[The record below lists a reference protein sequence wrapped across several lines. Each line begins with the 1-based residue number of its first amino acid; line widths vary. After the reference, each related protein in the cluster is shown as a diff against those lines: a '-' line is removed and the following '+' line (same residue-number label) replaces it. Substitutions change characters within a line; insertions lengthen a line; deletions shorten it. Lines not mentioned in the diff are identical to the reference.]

1 MLLEVH
7 KVARILCEGGWGVG
21 CGEWERQP
29 RRTAARTPPRI
40 RSPVILSSGLM
51 LQYSI
56 PLLLLF
62 ITCAVTSFITTAAVK
77 RIAEEVGAID
87 HPNERKQH
95 LESTPRMGGL
105 AIIFGFGFPLMLLAA
120 NARAAVL
127 VSKNLTYLFAV
138 LASGSLIVGLGVYD
152 DLLGSNAPKK
162 FLVQT
167 GAAIILV
174 SFGFYFSEI
183 SLAGVT
189 IKLGVFGS
197 VVSVVWIVFVINAVN
212 FIDGIDSL
220 ATLVAITI
228 AVAFGVIAVL
238 RNDVFSIVIMTSLA
252 GSLIGFYRWNRP
264 PAKIFMGDTGSL
276 FIGLL
281 LAACSIARPIKSP
294 TALIVGGPML
304 ALALPVLD
312 TLIVMKQ
319 RFGSETSLG
328 ARILRMFNAD
338 RRHFHH
344 ILVEKY
350 GSIGK
355 AILSMWFITVLFA
368 IAAVLTVIDETKIA
382 GYTVGVAGL
391 VTMAFF
397 RYWFRRGEVRA
408 AVIERQV

>member
-1 MLLEVH
+1 
-7 KVARILCEGGWGVG
+7 
-21 CGEWERQP
+21 
-29 RRTAARTPPRI
+29 
-40 RSPVILSSGLM
+40 M

-62 ITCAVTSFITTAAVK
+62 LACAATSFITTAAVK

-95 LESTPRMGGL
+95 AESTPRMGGL

-120 NARAAVL
+120 NGHAAEL

-152 DLLGSNAPKK
+152 DLLGSDAPKK

-167 GAAIILV
+167 AAAIILV
-174 SFGFYFSEI
+174 SFGIHFSTI
-183 SLAGVT
+183 SIGGVS
-189 IKLGVFGS
+189 IKLGILGS
-197 VVSVVWIVFVINAVN
+197 VVSVIWIVGVINAVN
-212 FIDGIDSL
+212 FVDGIDSL
-220 ATLVAITI
+220 ATVVAITI
-228 AVAFGVIAVL
+228 AIAFGVIAVL
-238 RNDVFSIVIMTSLA
+238 RADVFSIVIMTSLA

-264 PAKIFMGDTGSL
+264 PAKIFMGDSGSL

-328 ARILRMFNAD
+328 AGIVRMFNAD

-355 AILSMWFITVLFA
+355 AILAIWSITVLFA
-368 IAAVLTVIDETKIA
+368 IAAVLTVIDETKLA
-382 GYTVGVAGL
+382 GYAVAVTAL
-391 VTMAFF
+391 VVMVFF
-397 RYWFRRGEVRA
+397 RYWFRRGDVRGA
-408 AVIERQV
+408 AVERQA

>member
-1 MLLEVH
+1 M
-7 KVARILCEGGWGVG
+7 A
-21 CGEWERQP
+21 
-29 RRTAARTPPRI
+29 
-40 RSPVILSSGLM
+40 
-51 LQYSI
+51 QYAV

-62 ITCAVTSFITTAAVK
+62 IASALTSVITTGAVK

-87 HPNERKQH
+87 RPNERKFH
-95 LESTPRMGGL
+95 AAETPRMGGL

-120 NARAAVL
+120 NGHAAEL

-152 DLLGSNAPKK
+152 DLLGSDAPKK
-162 FLVQT
+162 FIVQT
-167 GAAIILV
+167 AAAIILV
-174 SFGFYFSEI
+174 SFGFRFS
-183 SLAGVT
+183 SFSFAGFT
-189 IKLGVFGS
+189 IRLGILGS
-197 VVSVVWIVFVINAVN
+197 VVSVIWIVGVINAVN

-220 ATLVAITI
+220 ATLVSITI
-228 AVAFGVIAVL
+228 AGAFGVIAII
-238 RNDVFSIVIMTSLA
+238 RHDVFSLVIMTSLT

-319 RFGSETSLG
+319 RFGAESAIG
-328 ARILRMFNAD
+328 ARVTRMFNAD

-350 GSIGK
+350 GSITK
-355 AILSMWFITVLFA
+355 AILSIWFITLLFA
-368 IAAVLTVIDETKIA
+368 VAAVLTVIEELRNV
-382 GYTVGVAGL
+382 GYYVGVAGF
-391 VTMAFF
+391 MAMLFL
-397 RYWFRRGEVRA
+397 RYWFRRHLGQVP
-408 AVIERQV
+408 VERQA